1 MDISQLRY
9 LLKTATIKV
18 NLMTK
23 QTKFIILFFSIIA
36 FFACTNQKENIQT
49 TSICVLIDVS
59 DERFKDENFIHENLP
74 KYFKL
79 MNLDKISGGFSG
91 GEMKFSLINEISDS
105 KSKTIK
111 IEKGEDGLM
120 GENPLTRKDKVEKFF
135 INVETQLTSLLKE
148 ANWGTESS
156 KIYQKIARECIKMKR
171 SEADKKYLIIYS
183 DMLENS
189 NLCSFYKSNWKNQ
202 IEKMIDEPENTL
214 KTFAENGPALPDL
227 SEFEIY
233 IVAKRNAENDE
244 RINLSEQLWTGLF
257 EFQGATVFFNSSLE
271 I

>member
-1 MDISQLRY
+1 MSY
-9 LLKTATIKV
+9 
-18 NLMTK
+18 
-23 QTKFIILFFSIIA
+23 TKFIVVVISVFAYFS
-36 FFACTNQKENIQT
+36 CTNQKEKSRT
-49 TSICVLIDVS
+49 TLVCVLIDVS

-79 MNLDKISGGFSG
+79 MNLDKSSGGFSG
-91 GEMKFSLINEISDS
+91 GELKFSLINEISDS
-105 KSKTIK
+105 KSKLVK

-120 GENPLTRKDKVEKFF
+120 GENPLTRKDNVNQF
-135 INVETQLTSLLKE
+135 IKNAENQLSLLLKE

-189 NLCSFYKSNWKNQ
+189 NLFSFYKTNWENQ
-202 IEKMIDEPENTL
+202 IEKMMAEPENTL
-214 KTFAENGPALPDL
+214 TTFAENGPVLPDL

-233 IVAKRNAENDE
+233 IVAKRNSENDE
-244 RINLSEQLWTGLF
+244 RINLSEQLWTALF
-257 EFQGATVFFNSSLE
+257 EFQGATVFFNSDLE